1 MRFTTTTQRRFPMPA
16 VVPILATFIG
26 CLVTVQTPVRCE
38 ETIPKVNPV
47 QQISNANADFGF
59 RLFAEM
65 QKAQPNGNVFFS
77 PYSVSSALTMTL
89 NGANSDTLV
98 QMGRTLS
105 LKKIPLENVNR
116 GYEALNMRLKT
127 PGEGVRMNVANS
139 LWANQNLTFIDSFLN
154 DNQKSFN
161 AEVANLN
168 FGNSRAAADRI
179 NGWVNKQ
186 TQGKIDNLVKPDSLS
201 NMTAMVLVNAIYF
214 QGDWSYPFEKAA
226 TKDEPFQLVGRQTV
240 SVPMM
245 RRAKMEKYGY
255 MKGEGFQAVRL
266 PYGSPKPRES
276 RFSLYVFLPDR
287 QDGLRDLLNT
297 LSAENWDS
305 WRRQMRPT
313 EGTVIL
319 PKFKMQYES
328 ELNKALTALGMG
340 IAFDREKA
348 DFSGMLRQ
356 KAFISKVNHKAVLEV
371 DEKGSTAAAATSVEM
386 GLLSVMPARKPFTMK
401 VDHPFFLAIVE
412 ESTGQIL
419 FMGAVWN
426 PTG

>member
-1 MRFTTTTQRRFPMPA
+1 MTVTIPVRGLTAFL
-16 VVPILATFIG
+16 VLATFTR
-26 CLVTVQTPVRCE
+26 LAFAQNTRPVR
-38 ETIPKVNPV
+38 TTPIPEPSQLV
-47 QQISNANADFGF
+47 SAANADFGF

-89 NGANSDTLV
+89 NGANNDTLV
-98 QMGRTLS
+98 QMGRALS
-105 LKKIPLENVNR
+105 VNKIPSENLSR
-116 GYEALNMRLKT
+116 GYEALNMRFKT
-127 PGEGVRMNVANS
+127 PGEGVRTNVANS
-139 LWANQNLTFIDSFLN
+139 LWANQNLAFIDSFLT
-154 DNQKSFN
+154 DNKKSFN

-168 FGNSRAAADRI
+168 FGNQKTAADRI

-214 QGDWSYPFEKAA
+214 QGDWTYPFEKDA
-226 TKDEPFQLVGRQTV
+226 TKDEPFQLVGRKKV
-240 SVPMM
+240 NVPMM
-245 RRAKMEKYGY
+245 RREKMEQYGY
-255 MKGEGFQAVRL
+255 MKGEDFQAVRL
-266 PYGSPKPRES
+266 PYGNPKRGEC
-276 RFSLYVFLPDR
+276 RFSMYVFLPDR
-287 QDGLRDLLNT
+287 QDGLRNWLNT
-297 LSAENWDS
+297 LNANNWDT

-313 EGTVIL
+313 EGTVTL
-319 PKFKMQYES
+319 PKFKMQYEA

-340 IAFDREKA
+340 VAFDRQKA

-386 GLLSVMPARKPFTMK
+386 SLTSIMPARKPFTMK

-412 ESTGQIL
+412 ESTRQIL
-419 FMGAVWN
+419 FMGTVWN
-426 PTG
+426 PKG